1 MYKFTHNA
9 LAPKKQR
16 KTTKRLSPSTFVLD
30 PHNKNKQKKF
40 ESEDAHPDR
49 DPRESRMTEQK
60 VEIGSV
66 SRNSFPVIIESED
79 GLVWQRHT
87 ADRLAPAIVAILILV
102 DIVTKMEHIVHRI
115 LARWVAKRIEEAERE
130 VGAAVDRKTDL
141 SDQVVGSRR
150 GLGAPNWAADI

>member
-1 MYKFTHNA
+1 
-9 LAPKKQR
+9 
-16 KTTKRLSPSTFVLD
+16 
-30 PHNKNKQKKF
+30 
-40 ESEDAHPDR
+40 
-49 DPRESRMTEQK
+49 MTEQK